1 MAEQKV
7 KAQLQQKLAED
18 EEKRQQEQKRIL
30 EIEEKNRQLVIQ
42 AAYEAEQ
49 KMSLDKAVKGKK
61 GGAGRRIKP
70 EDDFV
75 DNREIE
81 DNNLDHYQLD

>member
-1 MAEQKV
+1 
-7 KAQLQQKLAED
+7 
-18 EEKRQQEQKRIL
+18 
-30 EIEEKNRQLVIQ
+30 
-42 AAYEAEQ
+42 
-49 KMSLDKAVKGKK
+49 MSLDKAVKGKK